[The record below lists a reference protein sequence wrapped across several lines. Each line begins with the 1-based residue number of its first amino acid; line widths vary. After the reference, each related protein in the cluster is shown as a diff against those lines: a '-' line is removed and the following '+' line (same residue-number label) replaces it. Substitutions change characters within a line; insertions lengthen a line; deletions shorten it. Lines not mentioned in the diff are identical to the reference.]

1 MHKDAVHAG
10 QSAYTPF
17 SLKLYDQAVLGLSC
31 RWVWKCPSRSLLV
44 HYQQHISGNHLDV
57 GVGTGYFLDKVR
69 FPVPSPR
76 VMLMDLNPH
85 SLSCCAQR
93 IARYQPQ
100 MLQRNVL
107 DPIDFAGPRFDSLAM
122 NLLFHCLPGSLPE
135 KAVAL
140 DHLLPLLNPGAR
152 VFGATLLQGDV
163 SRSLPAKGLMS
174 LYNGKGIF
182 SNRNDSVAALR
193 EALTSRLDDVHV
205 EVQGCAGLFHG
216 RAKKTLP

>member
-31 RWVWKCPSRSLLV
+31 RWVWKCPSRSLLA
-44 HYQQHISGNHLDV
+44 HYQENISGNHLDV
-57 GVGTGYFLDKVR
+57 GVGTGFFLDKVS
-69 FPVPSPR
+69 FPVPAPR
-76 VMLMDLNPH
+76 VVLMDLNPN
-85 SLSCCAQR
+85 SLSFCAQR

-100 MLQRNVL
+100 VLQRNVL
-107 DPIDFAGPRFDSLAM
+107 APIDFDGPRFDSLAM

-174 LYNGKGIF
+174 LYNAKGIF
-182 SNRNDSVAALR
+182 SNRDDSVVALR
-193 EALTSRLDDVHV
+193 EALASRLDEVHV

-216 RAKKTLP
+216 RVRKTLP